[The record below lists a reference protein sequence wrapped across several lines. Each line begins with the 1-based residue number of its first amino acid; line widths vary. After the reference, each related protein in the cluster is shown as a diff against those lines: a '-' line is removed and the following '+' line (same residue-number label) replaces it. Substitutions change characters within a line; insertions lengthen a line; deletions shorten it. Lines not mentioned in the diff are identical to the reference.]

1 MIKMKGTSDMLLR
14 PLMLGTSTVAVA
26 LALFGSQIAIAE
38 KARVRYAKTEVE
50 KASGK
55 CIAAVLGGAL
65 LGGLVGGKKGAL
77 IGAGAGSVVCVIL
90 QVNAKNKDKIIAG
103 QIAAAANSENG
114 YYSEVMMD
122 DQNRPVGFVAQSGP
136 SEMVEG
142 SKLISVRYNDASS
155 GSVISAPLDTGG
167 QECRQVNSGMSYG
180 ENQTTLLP
188 AQIVC
193 RTSEG
198 DWQPYALARS

>member
-1 MIKMKGTSDMLLR
+1 MLLR
-14 PLMLGTSTVAVA
+14 QLTLGSSAVAVA
-26 LALFGSQIAIAE
+26 LALFGSQIALAE
-38 KARVRYAKTEVE
+38 KARVRYSKTEVE

-65 LGGLVGGKKGAL
+65 LGGLIGGKKGAL

-103 QIAAAANSENG
+103 QIAAAANAENG
-114 YYSEVMMD
+114 YYSEVMTD
-122 DQNRPVGFVAQSGP
+122 DQGRPVGFAAQAGP
-136 SEMVEG
+136 SETVEG
-142 SKLISVRYNDASS
+142 SRLISVRYADASA

-188 AQIVC
+188 AQITC
-193 RTSEG
+193 RNSEG
-198 DWQPYALARS
+198 DWEPYALARS